1 MIRAVALLVGLALGA
16 VVAATGVAGCEP
28 AGAQAEGVLTHI
40 DSGGLDQVEAFTL
53 RTGDGRTIDFTIGV
67 LENGAEFPPSHLAEH
82 LAGAEPIRVFYRREG
97 SSNVAFRIEDASASA
112 SS

>member
-1 MIRAVALLVGLALGA
+1 MIRALVLLLALALGA
-16 VVAATGVAGCEP
+16 IGGVAACEP
-28 AGAQAEGVLTHI
+28 AAEQVVGVLTHI
-40 DSGGLDQVEAFTL
+40 DSGGLDEVEAFTL

-97 SSNVAFRIEDASASA
+97 STNVAFRIEDASAVTPS
-112 SS
+112 